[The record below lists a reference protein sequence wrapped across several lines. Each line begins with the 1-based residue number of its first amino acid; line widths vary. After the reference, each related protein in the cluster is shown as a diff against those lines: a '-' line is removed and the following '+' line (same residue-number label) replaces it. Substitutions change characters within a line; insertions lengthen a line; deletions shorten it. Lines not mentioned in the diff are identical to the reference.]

1 MALFAKLLGIDPK
14 RRERFEKEKGKLIMC
29 EKGQT
34 VRRTL
39 AVVLVFM
46 MVATVLTAMA
56 SQIPRG
62 FLHASKAAACV
73 SPHIS
78 VLNKT
83 KIALLIELRPERTL
97 IPILLH
103 YMATVPE
110 DWPFMLMH
118 SAEVVPLLNRSA
130 AIKKYIQS
138 GKLTAMQLPE
148 TIQLK
153 DRQDVSFFLTQN
165 STWHLL
171 PEPAEHIFFFQL
183 DAMICSNSDQSVDDY
198 LHFDYVGAPWPHAPQ
213 LRGGNGGFSM
223 RRKSRLLR
231 CLRHRT
237 WHRGEDSEDVF
248 YSYCLSSFPDAV
260 MPSFQQ
266 QKEFAIERVDSPR
279 YLGLHKVCVGLHHLK
294 DWDTVFNP
302 DLLDS
307 LQEKSKLHRISTF
320 AQRLACCSAPKLF
333 VH

>member
-1 MALFAKLLGIDPK
+1 
-14 RRERFEKEKGKLIMC
+14 
-29 EKGQT
+29 
-34 VRRTL
+34 
-39 AVVLVFM
+39 
-46 MVATVLTAMA
+46 MA
-56 SQIPRG
+56 SQGPRG

-148 TIQLK
+148 TILLK
-153 DRQDVSFFLTQN
+153 DRQD
-165 STWHLL
+165 
-171 PEPAEHIFFFQL
+171 L

-266 QKEFAIERVDSPR
+266 QKEFAIERLDSPR
-279 YLGLHKVCVGLHHLK
+279 YLGLHKPAGGVKVATHL
-294 DWDTVFNP
+294 DFCP
-302 DLLDS
+302 
-307 LQEKSKLHRISTF
+307 E
-320 AQRLACCSAPKLF
+320 AAMLF
-333 VH
+333 RA